1 MKERACDVLITYC
14 WNRVGYNILRSL
26 SARGLHVWV
35 ADTSRHNI
43 CSMSRFAAGSFVY
56 PDPFTHETEFL
67 TCLREH
73 ISSLSP
79 KVLLPTHDEALV
91 IAAHREQFP
100 SDLVILTERIDLL
113 QRLSNKKE
121 ATALAASLGIPVPK
135 VYGSPLQATFP
146 CVFKTVV
153 GNSAKTVFY
162 PNNAKELEQLC
173 QAFSAE
179 ETLTEELCPGTDYSV
194 DCVRQ
199 GSRFFS
205 SVYRALETKTP
216 RGGTTTQREIV
227 DCPLLQGYAKRLLDA
242 VDYNGVCGIDFKY
255 DETQKRAA
263 FLEINARYTGGLAT
277 PLAAGFDIPYLH
289 YCLALGLP
297 LPAETTARVGV
308 RTKWIL
314 GDFIALVGRLLSRDI
329 SRQSV
334 RPLLRFDFDRF
345 DDFRRDDKR
354 VILGEASYYLSKLL
368 KNGKL
373 NP

>member
-1 MKERACDVLITYC
+1 MKEHACDVLITYC

-26 SARGLHVWV
+26 TARGLHVWV

-43 CSMSRFAAGSFVY
+43 CSMSRFVAGSFVY
-56 PDPFTHETEFL
+56 PDPFSDEAAFI

-73 ISSLSP
+73 IYKLSP
-79 KVLLPTHDEALV
+79 KVLLPTHDEALI
-91 IAAHREQFP
+91 IAAHRENFP
-100 SDLVILTERIDLL
+100 AELIILTERIDLL
-113 QRLSNKKE
+113 RYISNKKKSTE
-121 ATALAASLGIPVPK
+121 LAASLGIPVPK
-135 VYGSPLQATFP
+135 VYESPQQAVFP

-162 PNNAKELEQLC
+162 PRDADELEKLYRT
-173 QAFSAE
+173 FTNE
-179 ETLTEELCPGTDYSV
+179 ETMIEELCSGTDYSV

-199 GSRFFS
+199 GSQFFS

-227 DCPLLQGYAKRLLDA
+227 NCPVLQVYAKRLLDA

-255 DETQKRAA
+255 DEMLNKAA

-277 PLAAGFDIPYLH
+277 PIAAGFDIPYLH

-297 LPAETTARVGV
+297 VPDETVAKVGI

-314 GDFIALVGRLLSRDI
+314 GDLIALVGRFVSCDI
-329 SRQSV
+329 SRKSLQ
-334 RPLLRFDFDRF
+334 PLLRFNFDRF
-345 DDFRRDDKR
+345 DDYRRDDKL
-354 VILGEASYYLSKLL
+354 VILGEAFYYLSKLL